1 MQFKHPDLLWWVLL
15 LLIPIIIHLFQIRRF
30 KKTPFTNVKFLKKV
44 VSESRR
50 SNTLKKW
57 LLLFTRMLLLAGLI
71 IAFAQPFLAG
81 KSALKIQETVIY
93 LDNSFSMD
101 AQTEDGTLLKDAIQ
115 SLVKSMP
122 KAKKFSL
129 FTNKDIFKNVTL
141 AEVQNDLLALT
152 ATPGQ
157 LQLDEVQLKANSF
170 FSTDSETDK
179 NLVVIS
185 DFQQRFAG
193 QMIDTIENLQAYFV
207 RLRPERMANISIDS
221 AYLRTTTETPELIVL
236 LKATAEIESTPV
248 SLFNGDQ
255 LIAKTAAVFD
265 GNSKAMVNFTL
276 PENQEIK
283 GKLEIS
289 DTGLPYDNHLYFSLN
304 KREKIKVLSIG
315 DESDDYLK
323 RIFIQDEYEF
333 KSATLKN
340 LDYSLLASQNLIVLN
355 ELQRIP
361 TAMVTS
367 IRSFTD
373 NRGTLVV
380 VPSNTTDL
388 NSYNA
393 LTANYFG
400 TSYTYRMTDGRK
412 ITKINF
418 SHPLYRNVFE
428 KEVANFQYPEVS
440 SYYLLKTN
448 AATLLSFQDDTPFL
462 VGSANTF
469 FFTAPLSNQNSNY
482 KNSPLIVPTFYNMG
496 KNSLRLPALYT
507 AMGQNSI
514 VDIAVTLSDDRT
526 LKAVK
531 SAYEFIPQQRS
542 FSNRVQLSFDE
553 NPEIDGIYEIKEGE
567 STIQDISFNYERK
580 ESELSYVNTLKID
593 NVLETNSIQSLFQSI
608 ENDNSVSELWKW
620 FVILA
625 LFFMLVEL
633 LIQKYL

>member
-333 KSATLKN
+333 KTATLKN